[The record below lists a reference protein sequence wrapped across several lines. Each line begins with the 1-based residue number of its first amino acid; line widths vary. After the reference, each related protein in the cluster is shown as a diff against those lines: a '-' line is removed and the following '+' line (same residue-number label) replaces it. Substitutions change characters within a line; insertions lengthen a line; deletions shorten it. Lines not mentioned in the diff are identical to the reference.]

1 MDNLPK
7 PEKLEIDEFSRHQ
20 LAETARWSRFVS
32 IAGFILGGLMIVSG
46 FFVNQ
51 VMSGAPQ
58 NVLPQEMM
66 KGLLTAV
73 YFLGGMIMVL
83 VSFFLFRFAKQAVT
97 ALAFNRND
105 YLAHSFKN
113 LKMVYKVI
121 GMIII
126 VYLALSI
133 ISMIFTVIGGGR

>member
-1 MDNLPK
+1 MDNLTNQD
-7 PEKLEIDEFSRHQ
+7 KLEIDEFSRFQ
-20 LAETARWSRFVS
+20 LAEAARWSRFVS
-32 IAGFILGGLMIVSG
+32 IAGFVLGGLMILSG

-51 VMSGAPQ
+51 MMSGAPQ
-58 NVLPQEMM
+58 NMLPAEMM

-73 YFLGGMIMVL
+73 YFLGGFILVL

-105 YLAHSFKN
+105 YLAHSFRN

-121 GMIII
+121 GMIVI
-126 VYLALSI
+126 VYLALTT
-133 ISMIFTVIGGGR
+133 ISMIFSLIGGTR

>member
-1 MDNLPK
+1 MPDQD
-7 PEKLEIDEFSRHQ
+7 KLEIDEFSRHQ
-20 LAETARWSRFVS
+20 LAGAARWARFISV
-32 IAGFILGGLMIVSG
+32 AGFILGGLMIVSG

-58 NVLPQEMM
+58 NVLPPGMM

-73 YFLGGMIMVL
+73 YFLGGTIMVL

-121 GMIII
+121 GLIII
-126 VYLALSI
+126 IYLALST
-133 ISMIFTVIGGGR
+133 ISMLFTFIGGAR